1 MKKDQLSEM
10 LLDHIKAIKDKAHA
24 LFVRP
29 EIDMPEVKAFL
40 YETTKKCMEV
50 ASEYDMA
57 VFMNKEP
64 HRDEPVK
71 VFLSGPI
78 SSRLSTYKSEFAAW
92 EKLVAFTGDI
102 PINPATLPLGMEQA
116 DYMRITLAMLQSAD
130 AIMMLPGWEEST
142 GAKLEKAYAEYT
154 GIRVMYP
161 DKTEVDCLGLLTTC
175 MNERRGPK
183 DDDDQ

>member
-1 MKKDQLSEM
+1 MRKDQLLRQLSATFSAIRKKADAM
-10 LLDHIKAIKDKAHA
+10 LR
-24 LFVRP
+24 RP
-29 EIDMPEVKAFL
+29 EIDMPEVRAFL
-40 YETTKKCMEV
+40 FEV
-50 ASEYDMA
+50 ATSGIFETNE
-57 VFMNKEP
+57 VEK
-64 HRDEPVK
+64 RPVK

-130 AIMMLPGWEEST
+130 VIMMLPGWEESA

-161 DKTEVDCLGLLTTC
+161 DKTEVDCLGFLTTC